1 MEPTQRR
8 IALVTGANRGIGL
21 EIARQLAGRG
31 FHVWMAARDLR
42 KVTEAAQELAVDGRM
57 VDPIQLEVT
66 RSESALAAAAMIQA
80 RCGRLDVL
88 VNNAGV
94 LMDRQ
99 QPLSLTPP
107 DVLRSTMETNVIG
120 VLKVTRSLLPLLRA
134 SGQGR
139 VINLSSSGGQL
150 AEMMASVWAPAYQI
164 SKTALNALT
173 LLLASELKPQGI
185 SVNVMCPGWCRTDM
199 GGETAPKSAE
209 QGADTAVWLAT
220 EAGAEVT
227 GKFFRDRQEIPW

>member
-1 MEPTQRR
+1 MEPLQRR

-21 EIARQLAGRG
+21 EIARQLAVRG

-42 KVTEAAQELAVDGRM
+42 KAAAVAQELAVDGRM
-57 VDPIQLEVT
+57 VDAVQLEVT
-66 RSESALAAAAMIQA
+66 RSESALAAAAAIQS

-99 QPLSLTPP
+99 QPPSLTPP

-120 VLKVTRSLLPLLRA
+120 VLKVTRSLLPLLRE
-134 SGQGR
+134 SGRGR
-139 VINLSSSGGQL
+139 VINISSGGGQL
-150 AEMMASVWAPAYQI
+150 ADMMSSVWAPAYQI

-173 LLLASELKPQGI
+173 MLLAGELKPQGI
-185 SVNVMCPGWCRTDM
+185 SVNVICPGWCRTEM
-199 GGETAPKSAE
+199 GGESAPNSAE

-220 EAGAEVT
+220 EAPAELT
-227 GKFFRDRQEIPW
+227 GKFFRNRQEIPW